1 MPCACA
7 SCPCASCPCASCP
20 CASCPCASWRCVLTV
35 CVWSVCALSV
45 CILSVSVACLC
56 LDSLLSVCHC
66 LCVTVC
72 LTLSAFHCMSPTWYV
87 SMSLNVYDCTHQCV
101 SHCKSLSICQP
112 FSAFF
117 KHIYICL
124 HAHTHVHLL
133 IIYTMPAYITY
144 TCLHIHQYLIYM
156 HTCTHVYVHMCM
168 HTYTSVPPPYP
179 PAKGEGS
186 KKAERGSFEKMG
198 GGTKHKIS
206 LVFIP
211 KCYAL
216 AFNSIYSASLDL
228 LESAQPLPRGAVL

>member
-1 MPCACA
+1 M
-7 SCPCASCPCASCP
+7 
-20 CASCPCASWRCVLTV
+20 TV

-124 HAHTHVHLL
+124 YAHARAHVHLL

-186 KKAERGSFEKMG
+186 KKAERGSFEKNG
-198 GGTKHKIS
+198 GGG
-206 LVFIP
+206 
-211 KCYAL
+211 
-216 AFNSIYSASLDL
+216 D
-228 LESAQPLPRGAVL
+228 EAQN

>member
-1 MPCACA
+1 MLCA
-7 SCPCASCPCASCP
+7 

-66 LCVTVC
+66 LRVTVC

-156 HTCTHVYVHMCM
+156 HTCACTHTPAFPRHIPLRKEKGAKREKEVHL
-168 HTYTSVPPPYP
+168 
-179 PAKGEGS
+179 K
-186 KKAERGSFEKMG
+186 KMG
-198 GGTKHKIS
+198 GRRSTK
-206 LVFIP
+206 
-211 KCYAL
+211 L
-216 AFNSIYSASLDL
+216 A
-228 LESAQPLPRGAVL
+228 